1 MKLFNILKRILDEPI
16 TIELKNGIIV
26 HGILKNIDKK
36 INIFLINAKRMDNEK
51 KSTYI
56 KNIAIRG
63 NNVRY
68 IIFPDWLNID
78 SLLYGESV

>member
-63 NNVRY
+63 NTVRY